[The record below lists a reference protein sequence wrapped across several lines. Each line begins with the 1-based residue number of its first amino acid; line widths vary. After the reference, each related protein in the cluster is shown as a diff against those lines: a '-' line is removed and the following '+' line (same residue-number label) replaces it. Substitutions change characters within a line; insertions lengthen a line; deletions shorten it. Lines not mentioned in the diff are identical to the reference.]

1 MRTQL
6 ISVIPYACAF
16 AAVLG
21 LGIASDRVNKKG
33 PFLIATL
40 TSAIVGYVILLN
52 NVSDVA
58 GSVATCLIT
67 SGLYPSVIL
76 LITWLSIN
84 TAGFTKRGSTWAMAE
99 IGGQCLSIMGTH
111 VYTDPPRYIQGHSVL
126 LALMCTALIAVEA
139 NIYWMRRCNLKK
151 DRIEHEYCET
161 GEPHPHYKMPLEEV
175 QDQHISFRYIL

>member
-6 ISVIPYACAF
+6 ISVIPYGCAF
-16 AAVLG
+16 TTVLA

-40 TSAIVGYVILLN
+40 TSAIIGYIILLN
-52 NVSDVA
+52 NVSNVA
-58 GSVATCLIT
+58 GIVATCLIT

-76 LITWLSIN
+76 LVTWLSIN
-84 TAGFTKRGSTWAMAE
+84 TAGFTKRGTTWAMAE

-126 LALMCTALIAVEA
+126 LAFMCTALLAVIG
-139 NIYWMRRCNLKK
+139 NMYWMRRCNFGK
-151 DRIEHEYCET
+151 DRIEDDYRAR
-161 GEPHPHYKMPLEEV
+161 GELHPHYEMSLEEV